1 MDTVTAPAE
10 ISVPAAAAPAP
21 AGAAPA
27 SAPAAEPVAAEP
39 VAAEPVAAEPA
50 AAYPSADT
58 YGWDDWD
65 GTSDTLPEEVRGWH
79 SRFDERYGTERSEWE
94 QKLADASKTADGW
107 KLMYNNVFDGEED
120 PRVAQHAGELATVTQ
135 EFATYRAEQAAREE
149 TFNAYV
155 DKESARYFQH
165 ILGKYPDL
173 MGRLEG
179 TDGADDVVL
188 GLAEGVEFED
198 ALLIWDR
205 GPDAVAYAQQAI
217 KDGVGEQYVKDL
229 VAVKFPKASE
239 APAPA
244 ARKQPDSADLVT
256 GSSPA
261 AKPTVPTQTVTGP
274 VTAQDKRLQAAMRAM
289 AKVKSR

>member
-1 MDTVTAPAE
+1 MDNETAPAE

-27 SAPAAEPVAAEP
+27 SASAAEP

-65 GTSDTLPEEVRGWH
+65 GTSDALPEEVRGWH
-79 SRFDERYGTERSEWE
+79 SRFDERYGTERSAYE
-94 QKLADASKTADGW
+94 QKVADATKTADSW

-120 PRVAQHAGELATVTQ
+120 PRVAQHAGELANVTQ

-179 TDGADDVVL
+179 TDGADDIVL
-188 GLAEGVEFED
+188 NLAEGVEFED

-205 GPDAVAYAQQAI
+205 GPAAVAYAQQAI

-244 ARKQPDSADLVT
+244 ARRQPASADLVT
-256 GSSPA
+256 GSTPA
-261 AKPTVPTQTVTGP
+261 AKPTVPVKRVTGP